1 MSTVKSI
8 STLREELL
16 SHEEKSV
23 PARQGS
29 GGDAEQIVVLK
40 QYRFYKQLC
49 IELYEAS
56 LTKDDRIKNPLI
68 LISPLDLILKTED
81 SSQLKFF
88 SAVSRFQNNPTTGK
102 GALDL
107 EALKIIFKNPLGLRF
122 FYHNTEFSENIVAG
136 SIQHVVLGSVLH
148 DLSMILS
155 KKEDYYEVNV
165 RISAEGKSYE
175 LKDIKVLYD
184 HFLLIN
190 DAIYLLGNFHF
201 LKPVHFFKKNP
212 QGLRIHESKYKEF
225 RQNVL
230 GKLEDSIEVIHSY
243 LAPATEEQIHDGNF
257 DKSPEK
263 LIYLSDLGPYVM
275 IEPVMKYGEVEIPV
289 LTKRKIHS
297 TDQRGAL
304 FAVERDDKAE
314 THFTGSLLLQHP
326 DFEEQMQTELKYF
339 YLHKDRF
346 LDKDWFLNA
355 FEQWEN
361 QGITILGFNKL
372 KDNKLNRSKA
382 KVTIHVTSGTN
393 WFNTEIDVRFGKKR
407 AHLNQLQKSV
417 RNRSKFVQLDDGTL
431 GILPEEWI
439 EKFFKYFTIGE
450 LLNETLVTPKINF
463 PEVSKIYEEEVL
475 DNAVKDELAFYTSR
489 FATFENIEDIEIPEG
504 LTGTLREYQKHGLN
518 WLNFLDDFNFGG
530 CLADDMGLGKTLQV
544 IAFILTQRKKVQQNT
559 NLIVAPTSVLFNWQA
574 EVKKFSPSIRV
585 YLIHGSNRI
594 KETDILNDY
603 EIILTSY
610 GTLVSDIS
618 YLRGYTFNYVFLD
631 ESQNIKNIE
640 SQRYQAA
647 RLLQSRNK
655 IVITGTPVENNTLDL
670 YGQLSF
676 ACPGLL
682 GSKQFFRDIYSI
694 PIDKF
699 KYRKRAIELQQKVR
713 PFILRRT
720 KKQVAKEL
728 PEKTEMVIY
737 CEMEEEQRAIYNR
750 YEKEFRE
757 FVSSQDEE
765 EIAKNP
771 MHVLRGLTRLRQICN
786 SPALLPDNKSGER
799 VSSKINVLIEQIGS
813 KSNNHK
819 ILVFS
824 QFVSMLNLIQN
835 ELKIRDIK
843 FEWLTGATKGRERVV
858 NNFQDNQSVR
868 VFLISLK
875 AGGTGLNLTEADYIY
890 LVDPWWNPAV
900 ENQAIDRSHR
910 IGQKKNVVAVRL
922 VCPDTIEEKIMKLQE
937 SKRELSDRL
946 IQADSSISKT
956 ISKSELLSLLSLNN
970 EPN

>member
-1 MSTVKSI
+1 MSTVRSV
-8 STLREELL
+8 STLKEELL
-16 SHEEKSV
+16 SQEERSV
-23 PARQGS
+23 PARQEPGN
-29 GGDAEQIVVLK
+29 DTELIVVLK

-49 IELYEAS
+49 IELYDAS
-56 LTKDDRIKNPLI
+56 LTKEGKIKNPLI
-68 LISPLDLILKTED
+68 LINPLEIVLKTED

-88 SAVSRFQNNPTTGK
+88 LAVSRFQNNPTTGK
-102 GALDL
+102 GALDV
-107 EALKIIFKNPLGLRF
+107 EALKMIFNNPLGLRF

-136 SIQHVVLGSVLH
+136 SIQHVVLGSVLN
-148 DLSMILS
+148 DLSIVVY
-155 KKEDYYEVNV
+155 KKEDYYQVSA
-165 RISAEGKSYE
+165 RISAGGKSFE
-175 LKDIKVLYD
+175 LNDIKVLYN
-184 HFLLIN
+184 HFLLIH
-190 DAIYLLGNFHF
+190 DTIYLLGNFHF

-212 QGLRIHESKYKEF
+212 QGLRIHESKYMEF

-230 GKLEDSIEVIHSY
+230 NKLEDNIEVIHSY
-243 LAPATEEQIHDGNF
+243 LTPATQEQILYGDFG
-257 DKSPEK
+257 KSPEK
-263 LIYLSDLGPYVM
+263 IIYLSDLGPYVM
-275 IEPVMKYGEVEIPV
+275 IEPVMKYGGVEIPV
-289 LTKRKIHS
+289 LTKRKIYS
-297 TDQRGAL
+297 TDQRGVL
-304 FAVERDDKAE
+304 FAVERNEKAE
-314 THFTGSLLLQHP
+314 IHFTGLLLLQHP
-326 DFEEQMQTELKYF
+326 DFEKQLQTDLKYF
-339 YLHKDRF
+339 YLHKERF
-346 LDKDWFLNA
+346 LDEHWFLNA
-355 FEQWEN
+355 FEQWEQ

-382 KVTIHVTSGTN
+382 KVSIHVTSGTN

-407 AHLNQLQKSV
+407 APLKQLEKSV
-417 RNRSKFVQLDDGTL
+417 RNRNNFVHLDDGTL

-450 LLNETLVTPKINF
+450 ILNEALITPKINF
-463 PEVSKIYEEEVL
+463 PEVSQMYEEEEL
-475 DNAVKDELAFYTSR
+475 DKAVKDELAFYNAR
-489 FATFENIEDIEIPEG
+489 FSSFENIANIGIPEG

-518 WLNFLDDFNFGG
+518 WLNFLDEFNFGG

-544 IAFILTQRKKVQQNT
+544 IAFILSQRKKVEQNT
-559 NLIVAPTSVLFNWQA
+559 NLVVAPTSLLFNWQA
-574 EVKKFSPSIRV
+574 EVKKFSPSIKV
-585 YLIHGSNRI
+585 YVIQGSNRI
-594 KETDILNDY
+594 KETDHFDDF

-618 YLRGYTFNYVFLD
+618 YLKNYMFNYVFLD

-682 GSKQFFRDIYSI
+682 GNKQFFRDIYTI

-699 KYRKRAIELQQKVR
+699 KYRKRAIELQRKVE

-737 CEMEEEQRAIYNR
+737 CEMEEEQRAIYNK

-765 EIAKNP
+765 DIAKTP

-786 SPALLPDNKSGER
+786 SPALLPDQKSGEG
-799 VSSKINVLIEQIGS
+799 VSSKINVLIEQIES

-819 ILVFS
+819 ILIFS
-824 QFVSMLNLIQN
+824 QFVSMLSLIQK
-835 ELKIRDIK
+835 ELKIRDI
-843 FEWLTGATKGRERVV
+843 EYECLTGSTTNRELVV
-858 NNFQDNQSVR
+858 NNFQDNENVR

-875 AGGTGLNLTEADYIY
+875 AGGIGLNLTEADYIF

-910 IGQKKNVVAVRL
+910 IGQNKNVVAVRL
-922 VCPDTIEEKIMKLQE
+922 ICPDTIEEKIMKLQE
-937 SKRELSDRL
+937 SKRELSGRL

-956 ISKSELLSLLSLNN
+956 ISKSELLSLLSRK
-970 EPN
+970 EPDR